1 MPSRLPVF
9 VRRTKGGAYW
19 YCYVRTPDGRRHQR
33 ALHIRADGSKE
44 SERAAVAQYWHEQS
58 RATSGELDKQRSTR
72 TLVSALAAL
81 AEAQGVADLS
91 EHSHRRTARGALW
104 LCRFFTPDRDIKSI
118 TTEELVTYAAK
129 GKLTR
134 KPATVLEEMF
144 VYGLACKAIGITA
157 AKLPDVGDTDPKPQD
172 PFTHDEVRKFLLA
185 VNPKHRLLAYELHF
199 LGLRSSE
206 TRKLNEPEWA
216 KQRVYCNGT
225 KTKNSK
231 RWVPI
236 PDEMFELM
244 LELRARGE
252 WKGWPIKSNINLHH
266 LVERTSV
273 RAGLGKRSPND
284 CRGGLATRLA
294 GAGVPAAM
302 RGALMGNSE
311 RVQEQTYSQPQK
323 LDDLLAEAMNKQPRI
338 KPALDARASA
348 NVGATA
354 NVALLRSEKPS
365 DSGL

>member
-1 MPSRLPVF
+1 MPRKLPVHS
-9 VRRTKGGAYW
+9 RPSKGGRYW
-19 YCYVRTPDGRRHQR
+19 ICYVRTPDGQRHQR
-33 ALHIRADGSKE
+33 ALHIRDDGTRE
-44 SERAAVAQYWHEQS
+44 SERAAIAAYWNEQA

-104 LCRFFTPDRDIKSI
+104 LCRFFTKERDITSI
-118 TTEELVTYAAK
+118 TTEDLVAYAAT

-134 KPATVLEEMF
+134 KPTTVLEEMF
-144 VYGLACKAIGITA
+144 VYGLACKAVGLPS

-172 PFTHDEVRKFLLA
+172 PFTHDEVRRFLVA
-185 VNPKHRLLAYELHF
+185 CKPEQRFRLLAYELHF

-206 TRKLNEPEWA
+206 TRKLLEPEWS
-216 KQRVYCNGT
+216 KQRVRCLGT

-231 RWVPI
+231 RWIPI
-236 PDEMFELM
+236 PDEMFEYM
-244 LELRARGE
+244 LDLRAHGE
-252 WKGWPIKSNINLHH
+252 WHGWPIMSNINLHH
-266 LVERTSV
+266 LVSRTSV

-338 KPALDARASA
+338 KPP
-348 NVGATA
+348 TA
-354 NVALLRSEKPS
+354 AKAKERNEA
-365 DSGL
+365 